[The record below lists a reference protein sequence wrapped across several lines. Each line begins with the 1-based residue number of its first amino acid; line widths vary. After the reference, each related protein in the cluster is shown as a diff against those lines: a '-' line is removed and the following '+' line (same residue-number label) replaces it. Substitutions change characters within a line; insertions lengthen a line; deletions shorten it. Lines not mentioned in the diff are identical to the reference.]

1 MSSTYQI
8 LRVKSTMAAEKKA
21 KKRASKPAGPS
32 SFAKVCEAIKAKK
45 HARGGVSRPFIY
57 KHIGDNHSGTQ
68 VAAVRRAIS
77 KAVADGFLEVGA
89 TKQRFKL
96 TDAGKQK
103 IAPPKPKKKKKAVK
117 KKKASKKKRK
127 KTVKRKSSKKKK
139 AKKRTSKRKSAKR
152 KSAKRRPA
160 KRSSKKKTKKRTS
173 KKRRAAAKK

>member
-1 MSSTYQI
+1 
-8 LRVKSTMAAEKKA
+8 MAGEKKA
-21 KKRASKPAGPS
+21 KKKASKPAGPS

-45 HARGGVSRPFIY
+45 HARGGVSRSFIY

-103 IAPPKPKKKKKAVK
+103 IAPPKPKKKKKKAAK

-139 AKKRTSKRKSAKR
+139 AKRRTSKRKSAKR

>member
-1 MSSTYQI
+1 
-8 LRVKSTMAAEKKA
+8 MAAEKKA
-21 KKRASKPAGPS
+21 KKKASKPAGPS
-32 SFAKVCEAIKAKK
+32 CFVKVCEAIKAKK
-45 HARGGVSRPFIY
+45 GTFGRGVSRSFIY
-57 KHIGDNHSGTQ
+57 KHIGDNYSGTS

-77 KAVADGFLEVGA
+77 KAVADGLLETGA

-96 TDAGKQK
+96 TDAGKKK
-103 IAPPKPKKKKKAVK
+103 IAPPKPKKKKKKAAK